1 MEFWNNKQGEEHV
14 NYILINTH
22 SLVSKGRRLD
32 AQLKKMVCFQ
42 KVATKSIN
50 HVRSY
55 NFALSWL
62 ARDSIWGE
70 GGGSW
75 GGTN

>member
-1 MEFWNNKQGEEHV
+1 MLIIF
-14 NYILINTH
+14 LINTH

-42 KVATKSIN
+42 KVATKNIK

-55 NFALSWL
+55 SFALSWL
-62 ARDSIWGE
+62 ARDNILVERWRLGRHQLKDYCK
-70 GGGSW
+70 
-75 GGTN
+75 

>member
-1 MEFWNNKQGEEHV
+1 ML
-14 NYILINTH
+14 IILLINTH

-42 KVATKSIN
+42 KVATKNIK

-55 NFALSWL
+55 SFALSWL
-62 ARDSIWGE
+62 ARDSILVE
-70 GGGSW
+70 GGGGW